1 MKTFFCL
8 VATIM
13 MGFTLHAQDL
23 KTIKLNTPSKDRGSS
38 VMKALAD
45 RHSEREFSSKKLSSQ
60 DLSDLLWA
68 ATGINRA
75 DGKRTAASA
84 LNKQDVDVYAIM
96 EEGAYLYDPKAHALQ
111 PVAKGDFRP
120 MVAGK
125 QAFVN
130 NAPVCLVIVSDYS
143 KFGTFGDENARKLWG
158 AFDAGLVSQNVALFC
173 AGCGL
178 ITVPR
183 GTMDSASLKK
193 VLKLSATQLPVI
205 NNPVGYTK

>member
-1 MKTFFCL
+1 MRTLFC
-8 VATIM
+8 VFATVLI
-13 MGFTLHAQDL
+13 GFTLHAQDL
-23 KTIKLNTPSKDRGSS
+23 KTIQLNTPNKDRGAS

-45 RHSEREFSSKKLSSQ
+45 RHSERDFASKKLSLQ

-68 ATGINRA
+68 ATGINRK

-84 LNKQDVDVYAIM
+84 LNKQDVDVYAVM
-96 EEGAYLYDPKAHALQ
+96 EDGAYLYDPKAHALKPIAQ
-111 PVAKGDFRP
+111 GDYRP
-120 MVAGK
+120 MVGSR
-125 QAFVN
+125 QTFVN

-143 KFGTFGDENARKLWG
+143 KFGSIGTEESRKIWG

-178 ITVPR
+178 VTVPR
-183 GTMDSASLKK
+183 GTMDVAGLKK

-205 NNPVGYTK
+205 NNPVGYAK